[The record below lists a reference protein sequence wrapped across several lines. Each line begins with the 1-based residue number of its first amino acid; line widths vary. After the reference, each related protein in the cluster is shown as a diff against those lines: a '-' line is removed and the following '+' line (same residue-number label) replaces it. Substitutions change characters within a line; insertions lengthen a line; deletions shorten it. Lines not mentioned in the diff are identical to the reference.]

1 MISFLWAEDENRLI
15 GKDNQLPWRLPA
27 DLKYF
32 KKTTMGHPIVMGRK
46 TYESIGKPLPGRTNI
61 VLTRNP
67 AYMADGCE
75 IFHSKEEF
83 LLWAQLIEEEIFVIG
98 GAEIYH
104 LFIEE
109 ADQLY
114 VTKIFEQFEGNE
126 YFPKINWENWQLISK
141 ELGIKDEKNPYNYEF
156 RRFIRKQ

>member
-32 KKTTMGHPIVMGRK
+32 KETTMGHPIVMGRK

-67 AYMADGCE
+67 SFKVDGCE
-75 IFHSKEEF
+75 VLHSKADF
-83 LLWAQLIEEEIFVIG
+83 LSWAKKTDEEIFVIG
-98 GAEIYH
+98 GAEIYR
-104 LFIEE
+104 LFIDEV
-109 ADQLY
+109 DQLY
-114 VTKIFEQFEGNE
+114 VTKIFEQFEGDE
-126 YFPKINWENWQLISK
+126 YFPKINWENWQLVSK
-141 ELGIKDEKNPYNYEF
+141 KPGIKDEKNPYDYEF
-156 RRFIRKQ
+156 RKYVRK

>member
-32 KKTTMGHPIVMGRK
+32 KETTMGHPIVMGRK

-67 AYMADGCE
+67 SFKVDGCE
-75 IFHSKEEF
+75 VLHSKADF
-83 LLWAQLIEEEIFVIG
+83 LSWAKKTDEEIFVIG
-98 GAEIYH
+98 GAEIYR
-104 LFIEE
+104 LFIDEV
-109 ADQLY
+109 DQLY
-114 VTKIFEQFEGNE
+114 VTKIFEQFEGDE